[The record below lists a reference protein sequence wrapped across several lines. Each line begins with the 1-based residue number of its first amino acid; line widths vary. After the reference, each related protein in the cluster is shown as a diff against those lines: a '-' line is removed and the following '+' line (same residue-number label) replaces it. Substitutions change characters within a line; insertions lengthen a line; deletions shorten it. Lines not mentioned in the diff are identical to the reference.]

1 MLYLTNRDERRF
13 LLRCLKHQESLQVHM
28 RAEELLLPAHA
39 CQELGDATDTVDVAD
54 NPFVDTSGGAGLTKY
69 IDAVP

>member
-1 MLYLTNRDERRF
+1 
-13 LLRCLKHQESLQVHM
+13 M